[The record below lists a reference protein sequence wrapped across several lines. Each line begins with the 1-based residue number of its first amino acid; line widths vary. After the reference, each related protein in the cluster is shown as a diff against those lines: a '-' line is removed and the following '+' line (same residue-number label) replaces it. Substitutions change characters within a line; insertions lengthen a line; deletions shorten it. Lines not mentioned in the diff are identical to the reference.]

1 MHYYN
6 GHKKRVRKRKQV
18 RSEIEKTDEM
28 RVKKMRARWI
38 KVLSLSLVLVF
49 LLAVMTPVMAASKK
63 SESTKTTPKLVAFT
77 FDDGPGDYTEMLLEG
92 LEERNAV
99 ATFFMTGENG
109 KWGVKN
115 YYDVLD
121 RMIEDNCQLGNH
133 TYGHKKFSTLQKGEL
148 KVQLDGVENY
158 LYKAMGGTYNEMV
171 RIPGGENSGNVA
183 EVDHPIITWNV
194 DSLDW
199 DNRNTM
205 AAYQRIMDTVSD
217 GSIILM
223 HDLYPSSVQAAL
235 HAMDKLAEEGYEF
248 VTVSE
253 LFRRKGIKL
262 ENGTI
267 YSDARSGEKNL
278 PAYSAPEL
286 NAEEKDDD
294 SFSVSVKDPEKKL
307 TYYYTLDGST
317 PRMSSEKLTK
327 SVTIKAGQV
336 LKVAGYDEYA
346 VRTPVQEQ
354 TYKTQEERETE
365 QLIAEKEE
373 KANKS
378 FFVRLFR
385 KLHIFGF

>member
-1 MHYYN
+1 M
-6 GHKKRVRKRKQV
+6 RKRN
-18 RSEIEKTDEM
+18 T
-28 RVKKMRARWI
+28 RWT
-38 KVLSLSLVLVF
+38 KSLCIGLTLMM
-49 LLAVMTPVMAASKK
+49 LLAALTPVLAAGKK
-63 SESTKTTPKLVAFT
+63 SESSKPAKLVAFT

-92 LEERNAV
+92 LEERGAV

-109 KWGVKN
+109 TWGVKK

-121 RMIEDNCQLGNH
+121 RMIEDNCQMANH

-158 LYKAMGGTYNEMV
+158 LYKAMGGKYNEMV

-183 EVDHPIITWNV
+183 EVTHPVITWNV

-199 DNRNTM
+199 ESRNTM
-205 AAYQRIMDTVSD
+205 AAYQRIIDNVED

-262 ENGTI
+262 EDGTI
-267 YSDARSGEKNL
+267 YSDATNGEKNL

-286 NAEEKDDD
+286 NAEEKEDDT
-294 SFSVSVKDPEKKL
+294 FSVSVKDPDKTL

-317 PRMSSEKLTK
+317 PRMSGEKLTK
-327 SVTIKAGQV
+327 NITVKAGQV

-346 VRTPVQEQ
+346 ERTPVQEQ

-378 FFVRLFR
+378 FLVRLFR